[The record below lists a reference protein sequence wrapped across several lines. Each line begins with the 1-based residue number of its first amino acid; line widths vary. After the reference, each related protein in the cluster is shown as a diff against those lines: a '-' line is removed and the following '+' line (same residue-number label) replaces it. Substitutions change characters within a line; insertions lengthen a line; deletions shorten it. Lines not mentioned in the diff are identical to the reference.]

1 MFDYYFDKE
10 DLNCHFITKTRMF
23 MVKRK
28 TIYKWLFSFF
38 WDWSKVIQHTP
49 TEMFKIK
56 RLITPNVDKDIKQPK
71 DSYNHGGNAK
81 MVQSFWKIV

>member
-1 MFDYYFDKE
+1 
-10 DLNCHFITKTRMF
+10 MF

-38 WDWSKVIQHTP
+38 WDWSKVIQYTP

-56 RLITPNVDKDIKQPK
+56 MLITPNADTHSIMVGMQKW
-71 DSYNHGGNAK
+71 YNRFGK
-81 MVQSFWKIV
+81 